1 MGSSEAFHSEVF
13 LRDHTEGMW
22 SILCRAPMKMCDFSI
37 IASWLWLNSQARVV
51 YCVAFYYLSV
61 GLLLGDSLFEIII
74 CHYCFFRMCY
84 FNVVHVFY
92 VMSNSLTCNIFCLI
106 LKSIRSYC
114 KRLEI

>member
-13 LRDHTEGMW
+13 LRGHTEGMW
-22 SILCRAPMKMCDFSI
+22 SILCRAPMKMCDYSI